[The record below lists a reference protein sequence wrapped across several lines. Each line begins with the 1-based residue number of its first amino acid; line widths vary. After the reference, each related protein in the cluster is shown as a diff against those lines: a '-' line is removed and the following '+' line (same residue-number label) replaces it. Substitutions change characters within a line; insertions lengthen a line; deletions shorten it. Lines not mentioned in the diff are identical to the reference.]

1 MQLTLEELKDTL
13 VFFSPVQSEFWKEN
27 SIVALE
33 SQKHK
38 TGCNLSLQGDDD
50 RNILIEWSSDFKRA
64 GYTEKKK
71 YTEKGAEAISF
82 LLATKLTEY
91 DIVEE
96 STIGT
101 GIDYWLGFTEGH
113 EQYDDLNI
121 YHARLEISGILKET
135 KTNNLEKRVKEKKEQ
150 TDSGDSAF
158 NHLPA
163 YISIIEFSTPKAH
176 FSKK

>member
-1 MQLTLEELKDTL
+1 MQLTLEELQETL
-13 VFFSPVQSEFWKEN
+13 VFCSAAQSEVWKEN

-33 SQKHK
+33 DQKHQ
-38 TGCNLSLQGDDD
+38 TGCKLTLLGDNQE
-50 RNILIEWSSDFKRA
+50 NILINWCSDFKRT

-71 YTEKGAEAISF
+71 FTEKGAEAISF
-82 LLATKLTEY
+82 LLATKLTQFNV
-91 DIVEE
+91 IEE

-101 GIDYWLGFTEGH
+101 GIDYWLGYAEGH

-150 TDSGDSAF
+150 AQRGDATF
-158 NHLPA
+158 NYLPA

-176 FSKK
+176 FSKR